1 MPTKD
6 KKSDDSG
13 FVGNLAE
20 RGEKAVNRLLD
31 ELAHNP
37 RVTEALGRAMSAKG
51 KVDTSARKT
60 LSQLGVAAADELADL
75 RKQIERLER
84 RLARVEGT
92 SGTKSASSA
101 KSSETKKQPT
111 AKQPTAKKKT
121 TTGSSKTAKKASSP
135 STGPSIGGGTGRGS
149 TPGGGG
155 AP

>member
-1 MPTKD
+1 MPTND

-111 AKQPTAKKKT
+111 AKKKT

-135 STGPSIGGGTGRGS
+135 STGRSIGGGTGRGS
-149 TPGGGG
+149 SPGGGS
-155 AP
+155 AA